1 MSHEEAKWET
11 VDRLPIHEGHV
22 VLFDHTVTL
31 PNGSQTHYE
40 VDESIAYAAAVL
52 VVSGEQVLVTRQYR
66 YPIDRWI
73 FDLPAGGAENGEE
86 PIDTAR
92 RELEEEAEI
101 VPVSLLP
108 LHTFYLNP
116 GRTSWPVHLFFSSGI
131 TTTGTAARDD
141 PAEQVSAVWLR
152 VEELDSLIARGEI
165 VDPTLIIARTMA
177 ASRGLMPPL
186 KPKGLSDFAQ
196 GRM

>member
-1 MSHEEAKWET
+1 MSQGESNWET
-11 VDRLPIHEGHV
+11 VDRLLVHEGRV
-22 VLFDHTVTL
+22 VLFDHTVIL
-31 PNGSQTHYE
+31 PDGSPTHYE
-40 VDESIAYAAAVL
+40 VDESIPCAAAAL
-52 VVSGEQVLVTRQYR
+52 VVSGDHVLVTRQYR

-92 RELEEEAEI
+92 RELEEEAGI
-101 VPVSLLP
+101 VPISLVP
-108 LHTFYLNP
+108 LHTFFLNP
-116 GRTSWPVHLFFSSGI
+116 GRTSWPVHLFFSSEA
-131 TTTGTAARDD
+131 TTRGTAARDD

-152 VEELDSLIARGEI
+152 VEELDSLIAKGEI

-186 KPKGLSDFAQ
+186 KPLAL
-196 GRM
+196 

>member
-1 MSHEEAKWET
+1 MSQGESNWET
-11 VDRLPIHEGHV
+11 VDRLLVHEGRV

-31 PNGSQTHYE
+31 PNGSPTHYE
-40 VDESIAYAAAVL
+40 VDESIPFAAAAL
-52 VVSGEQVLVTRQYR
+52 VVSDDHVLVTRQYR

-86 PIDTAR
+86 PVDTAR
-92 RELEEEAEI
+92 RELEEEAGI
-101 VPVSLLP
+101 VPVSLVP
-108 LHTFYLNP
+108 LHTFFLNP
-116 GRTSWPVHLFFSSGI
+116 GRTSWPVHLFFSSGLA
-131 TTTGTAARDD
+131 TTGTAARDD

-152 VEELDSLIARGEI
+152 VDELDSLFARGEI

-186 KPKGLSDFAQ
+186 KPLAL
-196 GRM
+196 